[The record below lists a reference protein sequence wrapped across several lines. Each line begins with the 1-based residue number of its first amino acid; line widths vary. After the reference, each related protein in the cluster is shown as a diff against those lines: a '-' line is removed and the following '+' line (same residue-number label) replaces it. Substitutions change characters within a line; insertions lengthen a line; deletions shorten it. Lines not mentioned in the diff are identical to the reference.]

1 MLENRQEN
9 SMTPIDWYELAKQ
22 KVDTFL
28 IELDPAL
35 QVEVEQIGVQPYDQT
50 DEYESYVLLFSHPNN
65 DLLHWSM
72 EITHSLDFIDNELEN
87 TVRGIFK
94 QRAA

>member
-1 MLENRQEN
+1 
-9 SMTPIDWYELAKQ
+9 MTASDWYELAKQ

-28 IELDPAL
+28 VELDPEL
-35 QVEVEQIGVQPYDQT
+35 TVEVEQIGVKPYDQT

-72 EITHSLDFIDNELEN
+72 EITYSLDFIDTELEN
-87 TVRGIFK
+87 TIRSIYS
-94 QRAA
+94 QRVT